1 MLDVNRE
8 RLAGYRRCQAF
19 GGRENGRF
27 GHMVGMDEAGEEIT
41 WRSRSTAVFDSPK
54 SGDMNVPW
62 MLGLCIL
69 EGPESPIV
77 RSQE

>member
-1 MLDVNRE
+1 
-8 RLAGYRRCQAF
+8 
-19 GGRENGRF
+19 
-27 GHMVGMDEAGEEIT
+27 MVGMDEAGEEIT

-69 EGPESPIV
+69 EGSKSPIV